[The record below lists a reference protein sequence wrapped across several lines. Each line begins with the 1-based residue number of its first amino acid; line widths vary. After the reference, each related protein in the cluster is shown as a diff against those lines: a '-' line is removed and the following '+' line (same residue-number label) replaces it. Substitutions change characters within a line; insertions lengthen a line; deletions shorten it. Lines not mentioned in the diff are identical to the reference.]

1 MLHVLA
7 QNSIARYYGTY
18 KTMNTVVCPHC
29 KKQVELSEAIIH
41 EFQDKIR
48 EEERKSVEAK
58 LGKAHAEKIAESEKK
73 LRIDLEKEA
82 KERAKELEEEGKKRM
97 LELEASRKKEKELE
111 EKLEKEKIEREKA
124 ESTIKESARKKV
136 QEEFEL
142 MLKQKDLQLEQARK
156 ANQELNRKL
165 EQGSQQL
172 QGEALELNLEEKLKA
187 AFPNDEFIPVPKGIE
202 GGDIWQK
209 IKFKNQIVGS
219 ILWETKRTKQW
230 SKLWLTKL
238 KEDAGKI
245 SASESILVSVALPQ
259 DISSFDRKEG
269 VWITTYEHSIN
280 ICRYVRFLITTV
292 ASVKSST
299 DHTEEE
305 WGQIRDYM
313 MGDSFKH
320 RMQAHF
326 DGVTAL
332 RNTLDS
338 EKKATILR
346 WKKTESTIEKLSN
359 NTINFYGE
367 LKTIVTNLPEI
378 EELESPVLLEKNTQE
393 NLLEE

>member
-1 MLHVLA
+1 
-7 QNSIARYYGTY
+7 
-18 KTMNTVVCPHC
+18 MNTVICPHC
-29 KKQVELSEAIIH
+29 KKQVELSEAILH

-48 EEERKSVEAK
+48 EEERKNIKITLEKES
-58 LGKAHAEKIAESEKK
+58 AEKIAKH
-73 LRIDLEKEA
+73 EKELREKLLA
-82 KERAKELEEEGKKRM
+82 ESRQKEKEQELENKKHLEEI
-97 LELEASRKKEKELE
+97 ELAHRKEKELT
-111 EKLEKEKIEREKA
+111 EKLEKEKEEREKA
-124 ESTIKESARKKV
+124 EERIILAARKKAD
-136 QEEFEL
+136 EEVEL
-142 MLKQKDLQLEQARK
+142 KLKQKDIQLEQARK

-187 AFPNDEFIPVPKGIE
+187 SFPNDDFFPVPKGVE

-209 IKFKNQIVGS
+209 IRFKGEVVGS
-219 ILWETKRTKQW
+219 ILWETKRTKTW
-230 SKLWLTKL
+230 SKQWLLKL
-238 KEDAGKI
+238 KEDSGKI
-245 SASESILVSVALPQ
+245 SATEAILVSLALPD
-259 DISSFDRKEG
+259 DITNFDRKEG
-269 VWITTYEHSIN
+269 VWITTYEHAIN

-292 ASVKSST
+292 ATVKSST

-326 DGVTAL
+326 DGVNSL
-332 RNTLDS
+332 RTTLDS

-346 WKKTESTIEKLSN
+346 WKKLESTIEKLSN

-378 EELESPVLLEKNTQE
+378 EELESTTLLEQKTQQ